1 MHSIWW
7 RGNIRINQP
16 ICLWV
21 QRTLLSTRRHIHIH
35 KTMKKYINRF
45 YIIIAITAIINF
57 FGITRDNVYQNVFVI
72 TFAFLFCMVAT
83 AYLMDDSKKERCT
96 HSERKFIDWLNKVLN
111 NV

>member
-1 MHSIWW
+1 MYNIRW

-45 YIIIAITAIINF
+45 YIIIAITAIIIF
-57 FGITRDNVYQNVFVI
+57 SCISRDNVYQNVFVI
-72 TFAFLFCMVAT
+72 ACAFLFCMVAT
-83 AYLMDDSKKERCT
+83 AYLMDDSKEERCT
-96 HSERKFIDWLNKVLN
+96 QSERKFIDWLNKVLN